1 MPRPG
6 AGRRRP
12 PTRPTTV
19 HAASAPDTA
28 PDAALHAAFPGDS
41 DMAVRCRALDWSR
54 TPLGPVAGW
63 PQALRAAVRMA
74 LECPFPINL
83 WCGDAMVLIY
93 NDGYRRVLG
102 AKHPEALGRPGAVVW
117 AEIWEGIAPMFAA
130 IRAGG
135 PAYHFEDQRFV
146 MARGDT
152 EDEAWF
158 TYALSPVRDES
169 GAVVA
174 FLNVVSETTA
184 RIRAEQATNEARAAA
199 ERAESRMREVF
210 EQAPVAVC
218 VLGGPSHVYELV
230 NPLYQRFLPGRD
242 LRGHAIRDALPELAG
257 QGVFELLDAV
267 YATGRPHVASEFPLL
282 VDRDGDGT
290 MHEAVFNFVYQPVR
304 DATGAVSAIAVVATD
319 VTELVQ
325 ARRGADALRAQAERA
340 QHAAEEANAAKSD
353 FLAMMSHELRT
364 PLNAIGGYA
373 QLLELGVHGPILPAQ
388 GDALARIQSSQQHLL
403 GLINAVLNYAKLE
416 AGRVQYDLEPVRLA
430 DALREVEALMAGQA
444 HAKGLVLEPV
454 DLAGCAALTATADRE
469 KLRQVLLNLLSNA
482 IKFTEPGGRV
492 TMACAAADGAMRVSV
507 RDTGRGIAEDQLL
520 RVFEPFV
527 QVGRSFATPDAGTGL
542 GLAIS
547 RDLARGMG
555 GDLTVES
562 RVGVGST
569 FTITLP
575 AA

>member
-1 MPRPG
+1 
-6 AGRRRP
+6 
-12 PTRPTTV
+12 
-19 HAASAPDTA
+19 
-28 PDAALHAAFPGDS
+28 
-41 DMAVRCRALDWSR
+41 
-54 TPLGPVAGW
+54 
-63 PQALRAAVRMA
+63 
-74 LECPFPINL
+74 
-83 WCGDAMVLIY
+83 
-93 NDGYRRVLG
+93 
-102 AKHPEALGRPGAVVW
+102 
-117 AEIWEGIAPMFAA
+117 
-130 IRAGG
+130 
-135 PAYHFEDQRFV
+135 
-146 MARGDT
+146 MARGDV

-169 GAVVA
+169 GAVIA

-210 EQAPVAVC
+210 AQAPVAVC
-218 VLGGPSHVYELV
+218 VLDGPAHVYGLV
-230 NPLYQRFLPGRD
+230 NPRYQRLVPGRA
-242 LRGHAIRDALPELAG
+242 LVGRPIRDALPELAG

-267 YATGRPHVASEFPLL
+267 YTTGRPHVASEYPLL

-304 DATGAVSAIAVVATD
+304 DAAGAVSAIAVVATD

-325 ARRGADALRAQAERA
+325 ARRGADALRAQAE
-340 QHAAEEANAAKSD
+340 EANAAKSQ

-388 GDALARIQSSQQHLL
+388 ADALARIQSSQQHLL
-403 GLINAVLNYAKLE
+403 GLINAVLNYARLE
-416 AGRVQYDLEPVRLA
+416 AGRVQYDLEPVLLA

-444 HAKGLVLEPV
+444 HAKGLT
-454 DLAGCAALTATADRE
+454 LTAVDVAACAGLTAVADRE

-482 IKFTEPGGRV
+482 VKFTDAGGRV
-492 TMACAAADGAMRVSV
+492 SMDCAADDGTVRVAV
-507 RDTGRGIAEDQLL
+507 RDTGRGIPEDQLL

-527 QVGRSFATPDAGTGL
+527 QVGRNFATPDAGTGL

-569 FTITLP
+569 FTVTLP
-575 AA
+575 AAAATS

>member
-1 MPRPG
+1 MTLR
-6 AGRRRP
+6 
-12 PTRPTTV
+12 
-19 HAASAPDTA
+19 AAPAPVPA
-28 PDAALHAAFPGDS
+28 PVPDAALRAAFPGDS
-41 DMAVRCRALDWSR
+41 DMAARCRALDWSR
-54 TPLGPVAGW
+54 TPLGPVEGW
-63 PQALRAAVRMA
+63 PHALRAAVRMA

-102 AKHPEALGRPGAVVW
+102 AKHPEALGQPGAQVW
-117 AEIWEGIAPMFAA
+117 AEIWEDIAPMFAA

-146 MARGDT
+146 MARGDA

-184 RIRAEQATNEARAAA
+184 RIRAEQATNEARTAA

-218 VLGGPSHVYELV
+218 VLEGPSHVYGLV
-230 NPLYQRFLPGRD
+230 NPLYQRFLPGRE

-257 QGVFELLDAV
+257 QGVFELLDTV

-290 MHEAVFNFVYQPVR
+290 MHEAVFSFVYQPVR

-325 ARRGADALRAQAERA
+325 ARRSADALRAQ
-340 QHAAEEANAAKSD
+340 AEEANAAKSD

-388 GDALARIQSSQQHLL
+388 RDALARIQSSQQHLL

-444 HAKGLVLEPV
+444 HAKGLELTPV
-454 DLAGCAALTATADRE
+454 DVAACATLTATADRE
-469 KLRQVLLNLLSNA
+469 KLRQVLLNLVSNA
-482 IKFTEPGGRV
+482 IKFTDPSGRV
-492 TMACAAADGAMRVSV
+492 SMACAAADGMVRVSV
-507 RDTGRGIAEDQLL
+507 RDTGRGIPPDRLDAI
-520 RVFEPFV
+520 FEPFV

-569 FTITLP
+569 FTITLRE
-575 AA
+575 AT